1 MDNRPDKF
9 HAAVALHQR
18 GHLRQAQALY
28 QEILEDQAD
37 HFDALHFLGVIAAQS
52 NDPRRAVDLIGR
64 AVALNPNDPV
74 GQSEQLVVYLNGR
87 SSYPAV
93 IPVVNPGD

>member
-1 MDNRPDKF
+1 
-9 HAAVALHQR
+9 VQV
-18 GHLRQAQALY
+18 
-28 QEILEDQAD
+28 
-37 HFDALHFLGVIAAQS
+37 GVGGISHPAIQITQ
-52 NDPRRAVDLIGR
+52 VGEYTQ
-64 AVALNPNDPV
+64 VTFQLNPNDPV